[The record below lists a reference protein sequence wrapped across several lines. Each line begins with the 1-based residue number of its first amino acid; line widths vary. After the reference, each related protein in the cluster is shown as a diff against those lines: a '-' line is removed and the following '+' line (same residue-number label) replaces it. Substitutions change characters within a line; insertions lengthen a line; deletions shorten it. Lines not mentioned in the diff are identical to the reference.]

1 MSIRID
7 IESEG
12 TATVVHVAGRLA
24 GVAIEQLSY
33 ICDPMEERFVLELS
47 KLRFADDAGVDLIR
61 TLCDRGAS
69 IHGASSFI
77 NLLINGEAGC
87 NNRT

>member
-12 TATVVHVAGRLA
+12 TAIVVHVAGRLA
-24 GVAIEQLSY
+24 GVGVEQLSD
-33 ICDPMEERFVLELS
+33 ICEPMEERFVLELS

-61 TLCDRGAS
+61 TICNRGAS
-69 IHGASSFI
+69 VHGASSFI

-87 NNRT
+87 NN